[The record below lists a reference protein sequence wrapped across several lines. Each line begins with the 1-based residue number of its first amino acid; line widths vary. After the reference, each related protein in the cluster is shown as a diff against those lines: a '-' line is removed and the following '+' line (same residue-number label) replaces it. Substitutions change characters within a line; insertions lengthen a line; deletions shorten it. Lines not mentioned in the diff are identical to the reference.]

1 MRRVLILRKDG
12 KVQYYWVKESTL
24 RNYQKYVYPKDR
36 RKRVYYSPEKIR
48 ERIEEVTPPE
58 KKVTGITRVLHFSY
72 TKRHPVYI
80 DVMVTLKVEN
90 VEDIP
95 KLEAYADQLALDWLL
110 EQGFNLSLSTSLDV
124 RAETQLIYDEE
135 VEEEIEGKWR
145 HEDER
150 WKHGEKKLL

>member
-12 KVQYYWVKESTL
+12 KIQHYWIKESTL

-36 RKRVYYSPEKIR
+36 RKRVYYSPEKFK
-48 ERIEEVTPPE
+48 ERVKEIVPPE
-58 KKVTGITRVLHFSY
+58 KKVTGIRRVIHFSY
-72 TKRHPVYI
+72 EKRHPVYI
-80 DVMVTLKVEN
+80 DVMITLKVEN

-95 KLEAYADQLALDWLL
+95 KLEAKADQLALEWLL
-110 EQGFNLSLSTSLDV
+110 EQGFNLNLSISLGV
-124 RAETQLIYDEE
+124 RAETELIYNEE

-150 WKHGEKKLL
+150 WTHGERKLI